1 LQREGEEYPALGV
14 QGKIFISYRRED
26 APGDARGIC
35 DRLGRS
41 FGASNVFMDVDQ
53 LVAGQR
59 FEREL
64 DSALAQCD
72 VLIAVIGSRWM
83 ELLAAHTQQGKRD
96 YVREE
101 IAAALHRDMVVVPV
115 MTGREANI
123 PPLPAAEDLPDDI
136 RDLVLYQKQSI
147 AHETFR
153 RDADDLV
160 AALKTVLR
168 RKYGSWSWRPVAAGL
183 AVCLLVL
190 GAAFGYWGLTP
201 SPSNSEVPKADHSEP
216 SRTPSTIGGP
226 GDHGPPSK
234 ASNEAPKTPAPAD
247 QPGTVKGE
255 TNTAADDAAGKPPA
269 QQKTVATADPSAD
282 CDRLAASPYDKD
294 RPKGVTGV
302 LDIET
307 IDPSAGPACD
317 DAMRRHPDVSR
328 YIYESG
334 RVAVAR
340 RETERAAGLFDAAI
354 AKGNVS
360 ANAALGVLYLNGEG
374 VTRDYDRARRLF
386 ETGAE
391 GGDSHAMAELGN
403 LYFSARD
410 FDAARSWYE
419 KAAAQ
424 QNTNGLA
431 RLGVMYAN
439 GLGVAQDTGKA
450 LELLGQAAALRG
462 RYAMYYLGL
471 MYEEGI
477 GVASDPNQSRE
488 WYQKALNAGYRPAR
502 EKLNHLR

>member
-1 LQREGEEYPALGV
+1 MGV

-35 DRLGRS
+35 DRLSRS
-41 FGASNVFMDVDQ
+41 FGGSSVFMDVDQ

-83 ELLAAHTQQGKRD
+83 ELLVAHTQQGKRD
-96 YVREE
+96 YVRDE
-101 IAAALHRDMVVVPV
+101 IAAALQRDMVVVPV
-115 MTGREANI
+115 LTGREASI

-168 RKYGSWSWRPVAAGL
+168 RKYGSWSWRPLAAGL
-183 AVCLLVL
+183 VICLLAL
-190 GAAFGYWGLTP
+190 GVAFGYWGFTP
-201 SPSNSEVPKADHSEP
+201 SPSNSEVPKADHSK
-216 SRTPSTIGGP
+216 PSTM
-226 GDHGPPSK
+226 
-234 ASNEAPKTPAPAD
+234 PAD
-247 QPGTVKGE
+247 QPGTVKGK
-255 TNTAADDAAGKPPA
+255 TNTAADDTALKPPPH
-269 QQKTVATADPSAD
+269 QETVTTADLAAD
-282 CDRLAASPYDKD
+282 CDRFAASPYDND
-294 RPKGVTGV
+294 RPKGVAGV

-307 IDPSAGPACD
+307 IDPTAGPACD

-328 YIYESG
+328 YIYQAG

-340 RETERAAGLFDAAI
+340 RETERAAELFDAAI

-374 VTRDYDRARRLF
+374 VARDYDRARKLF

-391 GGDSHAMAELGN
+391 GGNSHAMAELGN
-403 LYFSARD
+403 LYYNARD
-410 FDAARSWYE
+410 FDTARSWYE

-424 QNTNGLA
+424 HNANGLA
-431 RLGVMYAN
+431 GLGVMYAN
-439 GLGVAQDTGKA
+439 GLGVSPDTGKA
-450 LELLGQAAALRG
+450 LALLGQAAAFGG
-462 RYAMYYLGL
+462 RKAMYQLGL
-471 MYEEGI
+471 MYEQGI
-477 GVASDPNQSRE
+477 GVASDPNQARE

>member
-1 LQREGEEYPALGV
+1 MGV

-35 DRLGRS
+35 DRLSRS
-41 FGASNVFMDVDQ
+41 FGGSSVFMDVDQ

-83 ELLAAHTQQGKRD
+83 ELLAAHAQQGKRD
-96 YVREE
+96 YVRDE
-101 IAAALHRDMVVVPV
+101 IAAALQRDMVVVPV
-115 MTGREANI
+115 LTGREASI

-168 RKYGSWSWRPVAAGL
+168 RKYGSGSWRPLAAGL
-183 AVCLLVL
+183 AVCLLAL
-190 GAAFGYWGLTP
+190 GAVFGYWAFTP
-201 SPSNSEVPKADHSEP
+201 SPSNSEVPKPGHSEP
-216 SRTPSTIGGP
+216 ITTLA
-226 GDHGPPSK
+226 K

-247 QPGTVKGE
+247 QAGTAKGE
-255 TNTAADDAAGKPPA
+255 TNKAADDTAGKPGA
-269 QQKTVATADPSAD
+269 QQKTVATADLAAD
-282 CDRLAASPYDKD
+282 CDRFAASPYDND

-307 IDPSAGPACD
+307 IDPTAGPACD

-340 RETERAAGLFDAAI
+340 RETERAAELFDAAI

-374 VTRDYDRARRLF
+374 VTRDYDRARKLF

-410 FDAARSWYE
+410 FDTARSWYE

-424 QNTNGLA
+424 HNANGLA
-431 RLGVMYAN
+431 GLGVMYAN
-439 GLGVAQDTGKA
+439 GLGVSPDTGKA
-450 LELLGQAAALRG
+450 LELLGQAAAFGG
-462 RYAMYYLGL
+462 RKAMYQLGL
-471 MYEEGI
+471 MYEQGI
-477 GVASDPNQSRE
+477 GVASDPNQARE